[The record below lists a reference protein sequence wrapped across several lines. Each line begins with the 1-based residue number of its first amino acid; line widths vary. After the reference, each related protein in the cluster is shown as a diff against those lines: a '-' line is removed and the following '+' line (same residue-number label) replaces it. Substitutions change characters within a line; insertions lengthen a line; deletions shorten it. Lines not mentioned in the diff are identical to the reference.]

1 MNLIKSYRDLEV
13 FNLSFEVSMK
23 IFRLTKS
30 FPHDE
35 KYALIDQIRRS
46 SRSVCANISEAFR
59 ARRYKKSF
67 ISKLVIAQCEASE
80 SQTWLDFALACEY
93 LDENI
98 YKELHN
104 DYEHIMAMILNM
116 TKNVDKWTI

>member
-1 MNLIKSYRDLEV
+1 MIMNDYYS
-13 FNLSFEVSMK
+13 
-23 IFRLTKS
+23 TG
-30 FPHDE
+30 
-35 KYALIDQIRRS
+35 Q
-46 SRSVCANISEAFR
+46 
-59 ARRYKKSF
+59 
-67 ISKLVIAQCEASE
+67 E